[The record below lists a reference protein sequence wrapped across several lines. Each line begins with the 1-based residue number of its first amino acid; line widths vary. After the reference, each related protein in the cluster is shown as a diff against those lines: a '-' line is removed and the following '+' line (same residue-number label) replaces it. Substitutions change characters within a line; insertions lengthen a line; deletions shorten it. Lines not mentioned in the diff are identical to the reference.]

1 MKKFVD
7 GGEFFMLS
15 SYHITKVPFADDE
28 KAVLDL
34 SRAICEDSCYL
45 SSDGAGQTSIELLRV
60 AGNALGSKIGHYITV
75 RTHDGSEQDCV
86 VRHEAMIRG
95 ITINLLQ
102 NGYILEEISFDVY
115 KRALSIMNTGNVWA
129 LKKQDVM
136 ECGIQETYKAPSI
149 VETVDWE
156 KIYSVLNGS
165 GCGLC
170 IQIIPSLLTEKE
182 RSTVNKNLVSCSQA
196 VNGIMPNMHD
206 QLALASVERWK
217 YYSRI
222 LCRPFA
228 EVNILISGSV
238 SDSALLAA
246 RIKQSM
252 GNTMFN
258 NNPVSNYSAYSI
270 YNLPWKIAFAT
281 RTEGS
286 SCLGKWSSD
295 EISHIF
301 CLPIQKTYYVGVEAN
316 AFSLIPE
323 TNLICD
329 QMKASSKASIHLG
342 KSMQSFQD
350 ISIPVEQ
357 FLLHT
362 GIFGKTGCGKST
374 LLKQMTEHFHR
385 LGIPVLIMEPVKRE
399 YRDLAAR
406 MENSRIFTVERSTT
420 PLLIN
425 PFFVPNGVSLGDY
438 KSSLLSAFKSA
449 FSLPDPLPSL
459 FAKAIKETY
468 LQYGWTNA
476 SKSTDENVTIFD
488 MADFIRVFKRVIMRS
503 TYSNEVKGNMMSGG
517 AFRLLSLLERCPHTF
532 DTIRSTS
539 IEEILSGCTV
549 LEMGALEPEQKS
561 LVSALMFISILAYLK
576 ATRDS
581 DNCLQNI
588 LLLDE
593 AHAILDQGEGA
604 TQEEKALN
612 STMTQLMINVITEIR
627 AYGVGVIFADQSPS
641 RIGAKLLDNVDNII
655 AFRLSGEEADMLGE
669 HIGLEEKEKRV
680 LPLMSKGEMVVK
692 NHILTS
698 ALAVCMDYSED
709 KDQREHISDETIAD
723 EQKDYLFSHSKE
735 YRPYTTCERSGC
747 ISCSTTIRE
756 EANLLATQIFNGR
769 NKQLSSPESIAS
781 HIMKIPSVLETKIK
795 KDAEFDVLCRC
806 VAIHLIR
813 KCSSD
818 NDISLSHDAIVKLLD
833 EMQSVQS

>member
-7 GGEFFMLS
+7 SGEYFMLS
-15 SYHITKVPFADDE
+15 SYRITRVPFADDE

-34 SRAICEDSCYL
+34 SKAICEDSCYL
-45 SSDGAGQTSIELLRV
+45 SSEGSGQTSVELLRV
-60 AGNALGSKIGHYITV
+60 AGNTLGSEIGHYITV
-75 RTHDGSEQDCV
+75 RTHDCSEQDCV

-95 ITINLLQ
+95 ITINMLQ
-102 NGYILEEISFDVY
+102 NGYIFEEIPFDVY
-115 KRALSIMNTGNVWA
+115 KRALSVMNTGNVWA

-136 ECGIQETYKAPSI
+136 EYGVQGTYKAPSI

-170 IQIIPSLLTEKE
+170 IQIIPSLLTKKE
-182 RSTVNKNLVSCSQA
+182 RSSVNKNLVSCSQA

-206 QLALASVERWK
+206 QLALAAAERWK
-217 YYSRI
+217 YYSQI
-222 LCRPFA
+222 LGRPFA
-228 EVNILISGSV
+228 EVNFLISGSV
-238 SDSALLAA
+238 SEAALLAA

-252 GNTMFN
+252 GNTMFS
-258 NNPVSNYSAYSI
+258 NNPVSNYSSYSI

-281 RTEGS
+281 RNEGS
-286 SCLGKWSSD
+286 TCLEKWSSD

-301 CLPIQKTYYVGVEAN
+301 SLPIQKTYYVGVEAN

-323 TNLICD
+323 TNVINER
-329 QMKASSKASIHLG
+329 MKASSKKGVHLG

-399 YRDLAAR
+399 YRDLAAC
-406 MENSRIFTVERSTT
+406 MERSRIYTVERSTT

-438 KSSLLSAFKSA
+438 KSSLLSAFKAA

-468 LQYGWTNA
+468 FQYGWTDTCM
-476 SKSTDENVTIFD
+476 SSDDSVTVFD

-539 IEEILSGCTV
+539 IEDILTGCTV
-549 LEMGALEPEQKS
+549 LEMGSLEPEQKS
-561 LVSALMFISILAYLK
+561 LVSALMLISILAYLK
-576 ATRDS
+576 ATRVS
-581 DNCLQNI
+581 DNRLQNI

-593 AHAILDQGEGA
+593 AHAILDQGEGS

-655 AFRLSGEEADMLGE
+655 AFRLSGEEANMLGE
-669 HIGLEEKEKRV
+669 HIGLDEKEKRV
-680 LPLMSKGEMVVK
+680 LPLMSEGEMLVK
-692 NHILTS
+692 NHFLTS
-698 ALAVCMDYSED
+698 ALAICMEYSED
-709 KDQREHISDETIAD
+709 KDQREHISDKTIAD
-723 EQKDYLFSHSKE
+723 EQKEYLISHAEE
-735 YRPYTTCERSGC
+735 YRPYIACERSGC
-747 ISCSTTIRE
+747 NLCSTVIRE
-756 EANLLATQIFNGR
+756 EANLLATQIFNSR

-781 HIMKIPSVLETKIK
+781 HIMKIPSVLATKRT

-818 NDISLSHDAIVKLLD
+818 NDISLSQDAIAKLLD
-833 EMQSVQS
+833 EMQTE